1 MACAMA
7 EPARDTDYAT
17 KADLDVLRADL
28 NARFAELRADVER
41 MHGDTRADVGEL
53 RGEVRAM
60 RWTVSLVGLGI
71 ALLMLALRLI
81 GG

>member
-1 MACAMA
+1 MT
-7 EPARDTDYAT
+7 EPAREPDYAT
-17 KADLDVLRADL
+17 KADLDVLRAELRAEMD
-28 NARFAELRADVER
+28 RGFGELRADVER
-41 MHGDTRADVGEL
+41 MHGDTRAAVGEL
-53 RGEVRAM
+53 RGAM